1 MQFGLDNIWTSILNS
16 VSIIIQNVPNLIIS
30 IVIIIITIFGIK
42 IVKRSVKSAG
52 DRADLPPDVTATLNK
67 LVQWTIL
74 LIVFIIIL
82 NIFGLEQF
90 WLATIIPIMF
100 GTVIGFASISTIGN
114 MVAGL
119 IIMFSRPFKVG
130 DLIQIGEDIVVVK
143 EITIIFTKVEKG
155 DGIVYIPNAE
165 FLKNKITNYDQQPEI
180 LRMIKFSA
188 SYEHDVNTIESIVLK
203 AVSGVKGVLEYRR
216 PNVRADNFDD
226 FACQYKLIY
235 YIRNF
240 RERGRI
246 ESDIRKNIFQA
257 FKANG
262 IDLTTSHLV
271 NITGGTQKL
280 TNQ

>member
-16 VSIIIQNVPNLIIS
+16 ISIIIQNVPNLIIS
-30 IVIIIITIFGIK
+30 TVIIIITIFLIK

-52 DRADLPPDVTATLNK
+52 ARADLPLDVTATLNK
-67 LVQWTIL
+67 LLQWTIL

-130 DLIQIGEDIVVVK
+130 DLIQIGEDIVEVK

-155 DGIVYIPNAE
+155 DGIVHIPNAE
-165 FLKNKITNYDQQPEI
+165 FLKNKITNYDQKPAI
-180 LRMIKFSA
+180 IRMIKFSA
-188 SYEHDVNTIESIVLK
+188 SYEHDVSTIESIVLK
-203 AVSGVKGVLEYRR
+203 AVSGVKGVLEFLR
-216 PNVRADNFDD
+216 PNVRVDNFDD

-235 YIRNF
+235 YIGNF
-240 RERGRI
+240 GKRAGI
-246 ESDIRKNIFQA
+246 EGNIRKNILQA

-271 NITGGTQKL
+271 NITGGTQ
-280 TNQ
+280 NQ

>member
-1 MQFGLDNIWTSILNS
+1 MQFGLDNLWTFILNS

-30 IVIIIITIFGIK
+30 IVIIIITLLGIK

-52 DRADLPPDVTATLNK
+52 ERADLPPDVTATLNK

-130 DLIQIGEDIVVVK
+130 DLIQIDEDIVVVK

-165 FLKNKITNYDQQPEI
+165 FLKNKITNYDQKPAMI
-180 LRMIKFSA
+180 RIIKFSA
-188 SYEHDVNTIESIVLK
+188 SYEHDVSAIDSIVLK
-203 AVSGVKGVLEYRR
+203 AVSEVEGVLEH
-216 PNVRADNFDD
+216 PGPIVRADNFDD

-246 ESDIRKNIFQA
+246 EGDIRKNILQV

-271 NITGGTQKL
+271 NITGGTQ
-280 TNQ
+280 NQ

>member
-16 VSIIIQNVPNLIIS
+16 VSIIIQNVPNLIIAT
-30 IVIIIITIFGIK
+30 VIIIITIFLIK

-52 DRADLPPDVTATLNK
+52 VRADLPLDVTATLNK
-67 LVQWTIL
+67 LLQWTIL

-130 DLIQIGEDIVVVK
+130 DLIQIGEDIAEVK

-155 DGIVYIPNAE
+155 DGIVHIPNAE
-165 FLKNKITNYDQQPEI
+165 FLKNKITNYDQKPAI
-180 LRMIKFSA
+180 IRMIKFSA
-188 SYEHDVNTIESIVLK
+188 SYEHDVSTIESIVLK
-203 AVSGVKGVLEYRR
+203 AVSGVKGVLEFLR
-216 PNVRADNFDD
+216 PNVRVDNFDD

-235 YIRNF
+235 YIQNF
-240 RERGRI
+240 RDRGRI
-246 ESDIRKNIFQA
+246 EGDIRKNSFQA

-271 NITGGTQKL
+271 NITGGTQ
-280 TNQ
+280 NQ